1 MNRKKRSASW
11 GKVQE
16 GGVCQHPLLAH
27 NYYQPATARGVVI
40 IVCYNYGTNLRL
52 SAKSHNIGLRDLGT
66 SGCRDFCTSGGRYA
80 GQKSTLFLLSLIP
93 RASGYQIS
101 DLMARSPTIG
111 GSESLPTFVVQSSAE
126 EQLCRPRP
134 TDIRSGQQ

>member
-1 MNRKKRSASW
+1 MSAP
-11 GKVQE
+11 
-16 GGVCQHPLLAH
+16 PLGTQLL
-27 NYYQPATARGVVI
+27 PTCDSEGVVI